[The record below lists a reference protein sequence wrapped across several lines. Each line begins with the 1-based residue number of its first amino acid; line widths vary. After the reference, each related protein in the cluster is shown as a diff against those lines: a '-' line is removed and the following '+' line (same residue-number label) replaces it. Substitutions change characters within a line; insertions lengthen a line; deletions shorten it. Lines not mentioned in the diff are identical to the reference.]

1 MFQLVGQIFFGLV
14 VGTIAKLVMPGKE
27 QIGVIMAALIGL
39 VGSTVGTLISHL
51 VFGSVRTAGWILS
64 LTGAIAA
71 LYIYRFLVRAR
82 AGGETATTGTS
93 RHPF

>member
-27 QIGVIMAALIGL
+27 QIGVIMATLIGL
-39 VGSTVGTLISHL
+39 VGSAVGTLISHL
-51 VFGSVRTAGWILS
+51 VFGSFRAAGWILS

-71 LYIYRFLVRAR
+71 LYLYRFVVRTR
-82 AGGETATTGTS
+82 AEGETATTGTS

>member
-39 VGSTVGTLISHL
+39 VGSIVGTLFSHL
-51 VFGSVRTAGWILS
+51 VFGSFRAAGWILS
-64 LTGAIAA
+64 LAGSIAA
-71 LYIYRFLVRAR
+71 LSLYRLVARAR
-82 AGGETATTGTS
+82 AGGEAATTGTS
-93 RHPF
+93 RNPF